1 MINQSEYI
9 QRRKKL
15 VELVQEQ
22 RQSPGV
28 VVIGA
33 QLEMGSQRFIQDAA
47 FEYFSGIQEPAGV
60 LTIDCYTGHTTLW
73 IPNTQ
78 GRRAQWVAHTHEAD
92 MANTQLA
99 GVDEITYLGQAIASY
114 QLAPLVAS
122 EAYRHLC
129 VYLKATLDRGQCIF
143 ACRTSGDTHLVN
155 QYLFIDR
162 LSQWIPGLRENICD
176 ISAIVCR
183 MRRIK
188 SRGEIECLY
197 KAVELTVAAQIAA
210 AELICP
216 ERYER
221 EIQAAI
227 EYVFTSN
234 GAQSAFVPLVA
245 SGRNA
250 SIIHYDVGAHQL
262 QNGELVIID
271 CGARVSGYCA
281 DLSRTYPV
289 AKKFTPKQRDLYQLV
304 YDAQAYIAEQIKPGM
319 WLNNAQYPE
328 QSLHHLA
335 VQFFARHGYE
345 KYFVHGIGHY
355 LGLEVHDVGSLSEP
369 LQDGDVITIEPG
381 LYVADEGLGV
391 RVEDDYWVIK
401 DGAHCLSLD
410 MQKAPEEIQA
420 LMLR

>member
-1 MINQSEYI
+1 MINQSEYV

-15 VELVQEQ
+15 VELIQGQ
-22 RQSPGV
+22 RQAPGV
-28 VVIGA
+28 VVISA
-33 QLEMGSQRFIQDAA
+33 QPEMGSQRFIQDAT

-60 LTIDCYTGHTTLW
+60 LTIDCQTGHTMLW
-73 IPNTQ
+73 VPNTQ

-92 MANTQLA
+92 MANARLA
-99 GVDEITYLGQAIASY
+99 GVDEITYLGQAIPGY
-114 QLAPLVAS
+114 QLAPLSAMAV
-122 EAYRHLC
+122 YQHLC
-129 VYLKATLDRGQCIF
+129 VYLKAVLDRGQSIF
-143 ACRTSGDTHLVN
+143 ACRTSGDTHFLN
-155 QYLFIDR
+155 QHWFIDR
-162 LSQWIPGLRENICD
+162 LSHWVSGLAENICD
-176 ISAIVCR
+176 ISALVCR
-183 MRRIK
+183 MRRVK
-188 SRGEIECLY
+188 SRSEIECMY

-210 AELICP
+210 AELVRPGC
-216 ERYER
+216 YER

-245 SGRNA
+245 GGRNA

-289 AKKFTPKQRDLYQLV
+289 GKKFTPKQHDIYQLV
-304 YDAQAYIAEQIKPGM
+304 YDAQAYIAECIRPGM

-328 QSLHHLA
+328 QSLHHMA
-335 VQFFARHGYE
+335 MQFFAKHGCE

-381 LYVADEGLGV
+381 LYRTDEGMGV
-391 RVEDDYWVIK
+391 RLEDDYWVIK

-420 LMLR
+420 LMQR